1 MIIQSNIKGEHF
13 PQYNF
18 KSTILNS
25 NMSVEFKSTKATK
38 KDNHLYTKFTYENS
52 VVEKDSNGTLL
63 VTPTAID
70 YDFKLD
76 LKTPKTGLLLVGL
89 GGNNGTTLVSAIL
102 ANKKNISFETKEG
115 TVKPNYYGSVTQSS
129 TVKIGVDKETG
140 NDVYAPFSSIV
151 PLVNPNDLV
160 VGGWDIS
167 KAPLDEAMKRA
178 KVLDVTLQDKLQPY
192 LKDIVPMPSIYYP
205 DFIALNQK
213 DRADNVFNSNDA
225 GEVLTNNKWADVEKI
240 RKDIRD
246 FKAKNSLDKVIVL
259 WTANTERYADVI
271 ASVNDTEENI
281 LSAIKDNHDEIAPST
296 IFAVASILENVPYI
310 NGSPQNTFVPGVIE
324 LAEKHKT
331 FIGGDDFKS
340 GQTKIKS
347 VLAQFLVDAGIR
359 PVSIASYNHLG
370 NNDGYNL
377 SAPAQF
383 RSKEISKQ
391 SVVDD
396 IIESNEILY
405 NDEKGRTVDH
415 CIVIKYLP
423 AVGDSK
429 VAMDEYYSELM
440 LGGHNKISIHNVCED
455 SLLATPL
462 IIDLVIITEF
472 LQRVHYKKAEES
484 DEKYQD
490 FYAVLTLLSYW
501 LKAPLSKPGF
511 KPINGLNKQRQAL
524 ENLMRLLVGLPI
536 NNELRFEE
544 RCL

>member
-1 MIIQSNIKGEHF
+1 MSPIKQEEKLETKFSPIQF
-13 PQYNF
+13 
-18 KSTILNS
+18 NS
-25 NMSVEFKSTKATK
+25 DKIRSDG
-38 KDNHLYTKFTYENS
+38 DNLYTKFTYENS
-52 VVEKDSNGTLL
+52 IVETDANGKYT
-63 VTPTAID
+63 VTPTNVD
-70 YDFKLD
+70 YEFKLD
-76 LKTPKTGLLLVGL
+76 LKVPKTGLLLVGL
-89 GGNNGTTLVSAIL
+89 GGNNGSTLVSAVT
-102 ANKKNISFETKEG
+102 ANKHNISFQNKEG
-115 TVKPNYYGSVTQSS
+115 VVKPNYYGSVTQSS
-129 TVKIGVDKETG
+129 TIKIGIDKDTG
-140 NDVYAPFSSIV
+140 KDIYAPFNNIV

-160 VGGWDIS
+160 VSGWDINS
-167 KAPLDEAMKRA
+167 SSLDEAMERA
-178 KVLDVTLQDKLQPY
+178 KVLDYDLQRQLKPY
-192 LKDIVPMPSIYYP
+192 LSEYKPLKSVYYP

-213 DRADNVFNSNDA
+213 ERADNIFNVDKEGNVVTND
-225 GEVLTNNKWADVEKI
+225 KWADVERI

-246 FKAKNSLDKVIVL
+246 FKSANDLDKVIVL
-259 WTANTERYADVI
+259 WSANTERYADVL
-271 ASVNDTEENI
+271 ANVNDNSEN
-281 LSAIKDNHDEIAPST
+281 LLKSIKENHEEIAPST

-324 LAEKHKT
+324 LAEKYNS

-359 PVSIASYNHLG
+359 PISIASYNHLG

-377 SAPAQF
+377 SAPKQF

-396 IIESNEILY
+396 MIESNQILY
-405 NDEKGRTVDH
+405 NKENGTTVDH
-415 CIVIKYLP
+415 CIVIKYVP

-462 IIDLVIITEF
+462 IIDLVIVTEF
-472 LQRVHYKKAEES
+472 LQRIQYKKIEES

-501 LKAPLSKPGF
+501 LKAPLSKPGYQA
-511 KPINGLNKQRQAL
+511 INGLNKQRQAL
-524 ENLMRLLVGLPI
+524 ENLLRLLVGLPV

-544 RCL
+544 RLLV